1 MSGKTSPPLTT
12 SAIMAKLN
20 AVRDEKRGIK
30 EREKELIEEW
40 RSLEMELIVRFGE
53 QGMKK
58 ASIDLDEGTV
68 TASITEVVLP
78 QVVDWDAV
86 YEHIKKTGDF
96 YLLQKRPAAAAFREL
111 TDSGEVV
118 PGMEPYT
125 KQSISLR
132 KS

>member
-1 MSGKTSPPLTT
+1 MSENTSPQVPT
-12 SAIMAKLN
+12 SAIMAQL
-20 AVRDEKRGIK
+20 AEVRDERRRIG
-30 EREKELIEEW
+30 ERDKELVEKW
-40 RSLEMELIVRFGE
+40 RSLEMELIVRFEE

-58 ASIDLDEGTV
+58 ASTEVG
-68 TASITEVVLP
+68 TASITETVVP

-86 YEHIKKTGDF
+86 YEHIKDTGDF

-111 TDSGEVV
+111 QESGVEI

-125 KQSISLR
+125 KKTISLR

>member
-1 MSGKTSPPLTT
+1 
-12 SAIMAKLN
+12 MAKLDE
-20 AVRDEKRGIK
+20 VRDEKRKIK
-30 EREKELIEEW
+30 AREKELIDEW

-58 ASIDLDEGTV
+58 ASIDLDSGTV

-86 YEHIKKTGDF
+86 YEHITKTGDF

-111 TDSGEVV
+111 LDSGEIV

>member
-1 MSGKTSPPLTT
+1 MSENTSPQLTT
-12 SAIMAKLN
+12 GVIIAKL
-20 AVRDEKRGIK
+20 VEIRDEKRRLK

-40 RSLEMELIVRFGE
+40 RTLEMEFLVRLDE

-58 ASIDLDEGTV
+58 ATTDDG

-86 YEHIKKTGDF
+86 YEHIKETGDF

-111 TDSGEVV
+111 NDSGQTV

-125 KQSISLR
+125 KRSISLR